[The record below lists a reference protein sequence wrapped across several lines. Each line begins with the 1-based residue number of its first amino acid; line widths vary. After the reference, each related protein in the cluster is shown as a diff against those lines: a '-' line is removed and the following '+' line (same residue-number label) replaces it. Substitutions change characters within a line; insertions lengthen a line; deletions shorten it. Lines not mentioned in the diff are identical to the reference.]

1 MLKLL
6 YEQESLYLKYITTF
20 GLCFYYQLNL
30 SVGIFFFY
38 YTVRF
43 TDPKN
48 RSKNLYKKIALH
60 SIITSNHSNINN
72 YSTIPLFYLR
82 EKG

>member
-38 YTVRF
+38 YIVRF
-43 TDPKN
+43 TDPKIDPKICIK
-48 RSKNLYKKIALH
+48 RLHYIPSSLVTTPTSTTTVPFLYFI
-60 SIITSNHSNINN
+60 
-72 YSTIPLFYLR
+72 
-82 EKG
+82 